1 MIVSAA
7 LRFRTTDGK
16 EHVTPLHRHADG
28 FFIISDFG
36 IPYIKSSVEQG
47 FINSEPDGEQYSF
60 EFVDRISAKKIAAEN
75 HQLLDPD
82 NTYGELFSED
92 LW

>member
-7 LRFRTTDGK
+7 LRFKTIDGK
-16 EHVTPLHRHADG
+16 EHTMPLHRHADG

-47 FINSEPDGEQYSF
+47 FIHSVPDGDKYTF
-60 EFVDRISAKKIAAEN
+60 EFVDRVIAKKIAVEN